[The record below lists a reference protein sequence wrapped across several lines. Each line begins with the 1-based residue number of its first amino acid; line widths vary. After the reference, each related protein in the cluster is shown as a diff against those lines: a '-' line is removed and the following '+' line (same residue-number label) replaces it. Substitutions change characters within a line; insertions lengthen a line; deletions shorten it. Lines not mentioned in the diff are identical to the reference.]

1 MVLSS
6 WSRSHLVLERS
17 DFLSHVEPHWENKV
31 QGTLKHTFQGGFSPR
46 AAGHREGR
54 GQGHSS
60 VEVAR
65 GLGPATGSCCH
76 IISLEGE
83 KQVWRLCHRCLRACI
98 CQGLAASSPSVCP
111 RGSGSPLP
119 VTIFRK
125 FRGEGSC
132 PQLRATW
139 RLTLRTLCSGTVSA
153 PGRGGPGTC
162 APRGGFPPHGH
173 FGPCTRPGFL
183 PPVVFYLLR
192 PPLGAGGLAR
202 CHLEMVRRW
211 TSLSLAPPG
220 GGPGSFWR
228 QSPGG
233 GRVTGEGAP
242 GGRRRLGCWEARGE
256 ATAA

>member
-54 GQGHSS
+54 GQGHST

-83 KQVWRLCHRCLRACI
+83 KQVWRPCHRCLRARV

-119 VTIFRK
+119 ITIFRK

-139 RLTLRTLCSGTVSA
+139 RLTFRTLCSGTVSA
-153 PGRGGPGTC
+153 PGWGGPWDMC
-162 APRGGFPPHGH
+162 SQGGSHLTVTLGLV
-173 FGPCTRPGFL
+173 PGQVFS
-183 PPVVFYLLR
+183 PPVVFY
-192 PPLGAGGLAR
+192 PSGLPWG
-202 CHLEMVRRW
+202 LEGWPDATQRWW
-211 TSLSLAPPG
+211 TSPGLAPPG

-233 GRVTGEGAP
+233 GRVTGGGAP
-242 GGRRRLGCWEARGE
+242 GARRRLGCWEARGE